1 MIPRPITDP
10 RAPTLELPDALR
22 VRDTGEGEPLLLLHG
37 LGMSGEAFQF
47 LSPRLAKRFR
57 LIVPDLRGHGESAH
71 LPGPY
76 TTEALT
82 ADLAPMLDALGVESV
97 HILGH
102 SHGGAVAQA
111 FAHAYPERVRSLV
124 LVSTYA
130 VQRVTWWQRV
140 LGGVTPAVVSLL
152 GTRPMAWIVRW
163 LRPAGGGPNL
173 DARAAALSASMLA
186 ANDCRC
192 LGDAVHWSRQFD
204 SRAWLDRLQIPT
216 LVVAGDADCVIV
228 PQQAEHLARGI
239 PGARL
244 KMLTRAGHAL
254 PLSHPVELAQLVR
267 AWVNRVSR
275 ASPDARHVLDVA

>member
-1 MIPRPITDP
+1 
-10 RAPTLELPDALR
+10 
-22 VRDTGEGEPLLLLHG
+22 
-37 LGMSGEAFQF
+37 MSGEAFQF